1 MVLTGVDWAIVVA
14 VFALMVGGVLA
25 SRSQMRSVADFLAA
39 GRTAGRY
46 LITVSTGVAALGAI
60 TIVGNLEMNLVAGF
74 SMQWW
79 GMTMGVIL
87 LFVTVSGWV
96 IYRFRQTRCLTLA
109 QFFEL
114 RYSRRFRIYTGTIA
128 FLAGIVNMGIFP
140 AVEARFFIHFCG
152 LPPTVPVLGI
162 AVSTFALV
170 MILLLTVALFFVF
183 AGGQV
188 AVIVSDFLQGAFVN
202 AGLLAITLFFVFT
215 VDWNVIVQALQQAP
229 RDASLINPFHTSQ
242 VKDFNLGYF
251 LIGVIGVLY
260 GTMSWQG
267 TQAYNSSAVNAHEA
281 KMAGVL
287 GLWRGMPQ
295 AVMLGFV
302 PIVAYT
308 VLHHPSYAAVAQAV
322 QGLLPAAETEAVRSQ
337 LQVPLVMRQLLPVG
351 LVGVFAA
358 LMLCASI
365 TTFDTYLHSW
375 GSILV
380 QDVIIPLRGRPL
392 STKAHLRALRL
403 AILFVAVFIFCFSL
417 IFRQTQYIFL
427 FFAITGA
434 IFAGG
439 SGAIIIGGL
448 YWRRGT
454 AGAAWAAMTTG
465 SLVAVGGIIIH
476 QLQPGF
482 PVNGQEFWA
491 LAMGASSL
499 VFVLVSL
506 LGKRTV
512 FDLDRLLHRGAHAI
526 PGEGGADSPRGWRSL
541 GWGPGFSRGDKI
553 IYVANY
559 VWTFAWFAV
568 FLVGLVYNLSHEV
581 SDDAWML
588 FWKIQLGINIG
599 LACITVV
606 WFTAGGALD
615 LRRMFRILRGRER
628 DHADDGFVRPE

>member
-1 MVLTGVDWAIVVA
+1 MVLTALDWSIVA
-14 VFALMVGGVLA
+14 VVFVVMVGSVLV
-25 SRSQMRSVADFLAA
+25 SRLQMRSVADFLAA

-46 LITVSTGVAALGAI
+46 LLTVSAGVAALGAI

-79 GMTMGVIL
+79 GMTMGVVL
-87 LFVTVSGWV
+87 LLVTVSGWV

-114 RYSRRFRIYTGTIA
+114 RYSRGFRIYTGSIA

-152 LPPTVPVLGI
+152 LPPTVHLFGL
-162 AVSTFALV
+162 AFSTFALV
-170 MILLLTVALFFVF
+170 MVFLLAVALFFVF

-202 AGLLAITLFFVFT
+202 FGLIAITLFFVFT
-215 VDWNVIVQALQQAP
+215 VDWGAIREALQQAP
-229 RDASLINPFHTSQ
+229 RDASLINPFHTSE
-242 VKDFNLGYF
+242 VKDFNLWYF
-251 LIGVIGVLY
+251 LIGVVGVLY

-295 AVMLGFV
+295 TVMLGFV

-308 VLHHPSYAAVAQAV
+308 VLHHPSYAAIAQTV
-322 QGLLPAAETEAVRSQ
+322 QGLLPMGETEAVRNQ
-337 LQVPLVMRQLLPVG
+337 LQVPLVMRQLLPMG
-351 LVGVFAA
+351 LIGVFTA

-392 STKAHLRALRL
+392 STRAHLRALRL
-403 AILFVAVFIFCFSL
+403 AILLVAVFIFCFSL
-417 IFRQTQYIFL
+417 VFRQTQYIFL

-454 AGAAWAAMTTG
+454 TAAAWAAMTTG
-465 SLVAVGGIIIH
+465 SVVAVGGIIIH

-491 LAMGASSL
+491 LAMGASAL

-506 LGKRTV
+506 LGKRTD
-512 FDLDRLLHRGAHAI
+512 FDLDRLLHRGPYVL
-526 PGEGGADSPRGWRSL
+526 PGEGVAGRPRGWRVL
-541 GWGPGFSRGDKI
+541 GFSPEFSRGDKAV
-553 IYVANY
+553 YTANFA
-559 VWTFAWFAV
+559 WTFAWFLIFV
-568 FLVGLVYNLSHEV
+568 VGLVYNLSHDV

-588 FWKIQLGINIG
+588 FWKIQLGINIV
-599 LACITVV
+599 LACVTVV
-606 WFTAGGALD
+606 WFTAGGLKD
-615 LRRMFRILRGRER
+615 LQRMFRTLRGRER
-628 DHADDGFVRPE
+628 DHADDGFVRRD